1 MQSDFLS
8 QIDLLRSQVTEKSA
22 QLELEYER
30 SLASQQALLK
40 EEALTRQRDLDRQHA
55 ERQLALETDFFNRL
69 RVLEQE
75 LRSSQSKEASI
86 ATIY

>member
-55 ERQLALETDFFNRL
+55 ERQLALETDFLNRL